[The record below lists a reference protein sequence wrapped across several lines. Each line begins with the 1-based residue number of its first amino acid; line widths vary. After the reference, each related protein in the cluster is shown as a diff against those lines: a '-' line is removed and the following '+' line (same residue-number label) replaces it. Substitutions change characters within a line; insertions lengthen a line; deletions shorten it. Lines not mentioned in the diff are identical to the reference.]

1 MGSFR
6 FLLSRRWIL
15 FGIIV
20 VLLTYLAYLLGQWQF
35 HRLDDRRDRNSIVE
49 RNEGRDPVPVE
60 DVLSVDAAP
69 GADAEW
75 TAVTAVGEYDV
86 EDTVVV
92 RYRTRDG
99 APGADIV
106 VPLVL
111 ADGTAV
117 LVDRGWMATENSGAL
132 AGTDTDS
139 LPAPP
144 RGEVEVTGWVRRDAT
159 GSSTHV
165 NAQQSTRSISS
176 TAIADALGRD
186 LRVGFVDLATESP
199 EAADPLAPPPLP
211 ELDDG
216 PHFFYGL
223 QWWFFGLLA
232 VFGFGYLAYDERR
245 GGPARRERLRAEKRD
260 RLEAEEL
267 RQAEVQARLRAEREA
282 QERAG
287 S

>member
-60 DVLSVDAAP
+60 DVLSLDTAP

-86 EDTVVV
+86 DDTVVV

-132 AGTDTDS
+132 AGTDAEA
-139 LPAPP
+139 LPEPP

-165 NAQQSTRSISS
+165 TAQQSTRSISS